1 MTEQERL
8 LVLIIAGDEYED
20 LELHYP
26 RLRLRE
32 AGCEVIIAGQASDTI
47 YRGKHGYPV
56 RSDVAFA
63 DVAAE
68 DFDVL
73 IIPGGRM
80 PDALRTVEPL
90 LRIVREFMSGDRV
103 IAAICHGA
111 QILISAGVVNGR
123 RMTCYQSVRDDLVNA
138 GAAYEDSPVVVDE
151 PFITSRVP
159 DDLPDFCGA
168 ILKQLA
174 PRTTGPATTAA
185 SAPA

>member
-1 MTEQERL
+1 MVEHERPQ
-8 LVLIIAGDEYED
+8 VLIVAGDEYED

-26 RLRLRE
+26 LLRLRE
-32 AGCEVIIAGQASDTI
+32 AGCEVVVAGQASDTV
-47 YRGKHGYPV
+47 YRSKHGYPV

-68 DFDVL
+68 DFDALV
-73 IIPGGRM
+73 IPGGRM

-90 LRIVREFMSGDRV
+90 LRVVREFMSGDRV
-103 IAAICHGA
+103 IAAICHGP
-111 QILISAGVVNGR
+111 QILISAGVVEGK

-138 GAAYEDSPVVVDE
+138 GAEYEDAPVTVDE

-168 ILKQLA
+168 ILERLA
-174 PRTTGPATTAA
+174 ARTTGRAAATTTAR
-185 SAPA
+185 S